1 MPDYQIILLPKEN
14 YYDWVGAAREYVMKF
29 GANLTPDPDSAGRYM
44 TPQQVITIAGLPNGY
59 PAQGDIQAWFKKNY
73 PSLRVDY
80 LPAKSPDEFKSKL
93 QARIAANSRYGQA
106 SEPLKLLWPTDHA
119 KLILGFGANP
129 EVFRRDG
136 LPGHD
141 GLDIRAPNG
150 AKVYACADG
159 TVAGVD
165 VYAGNSVQQPYG
177 TSVEIQHRDGY
188 RTLYGHLGQASVGQ
202 GAAVKAGQVVGL
214 AGATGSTAGG
224 YVHVTLKKQGATA
237 AGQTNYPND
246 IIDPTPFIVWPVEAS
261 SSPEPPP
268 TIQYP
273 WPPGLCLSGVHGR
286 SDGRMQEPDFAAVA
300 QARVEA
306 VKLASS
312 AAPEDVDRLR
322 SINPGMFILVRLFA
336 SFKGR
341 NYGAAEFAQDLSHDM
356 GQFYQRGIRYF
367 EVHNEVNL
375 IDEGWTTSW
384 QNGREFGQWFLE
396 VRSRLQALY
405 PGALFGYPGLSPDGV
420 PMSGRTNDVKFLEE
434 SDEAVHAADWIGVHC
449 YWRDEA
455 EMNAPAGG
463 LGWQEYRR
471 RYPDKLLFV
480 TEFSNPYSDVDR
492 RTKAQQY
499 VKYYQLVRHAPG
511 VGAVFSFVLSSSRG
525 FEHEV
530 WRDEAGNAT
539 EIPGIVGARAD

>member
-14 YYDWVGAAREYVMKF
+14 YYDWVGAARDYVLKF

-80 LPAKSPDEFKSKL
+80 LPAKSLDEFKSKL

-106 SEPLKLLWPTDHA
+106 S
-119 KLILGFGANP
+119 
-129 EVFRRDG
+129 
-136 LPGHD
+136 
-141 GLDIRAPNG
+141 
-150 AKVYACADG
+150 
-159 TVAGVD
+159 
-165 VYAGNSVQQPYG
+165 
-177 TSVEIQHRDGY
+177 
-188 RTLYGHLGQASVGQ
+188 
-202 GAAVKAGQVVGL
+202 
-214 AGATGSTAGG
+214 
-224 YVHVTLKKQGATA
+224 
-237 AGQTNYPND
+237 
-246 IIDPTPFIVWPVEAS
+246 VWPVEAT

-273 WPPGLCLSGVHGR
+273 WLPGLCLSGVHGR

-300 QARVEA
+300 QSRVEA

-322 SINPGMFILVRLFA
+322 SINPNVFILVRLFA

-396 VRSRLQALY
+396 VRNRLKALY
-405 PGALFGYPGLSPDGV
+405 PEALFGYPGLSPDGV
-420 PMSGRTNDVKFLEE
+420 PMSGRTNDVRFLEE
-434 SDEAVHAADWIGVHC
+434 SDEAVRAADWIGVHC

-539 EIPGIVGARAD
+539 EIPGIVGARAV

>member
-14 YYDWVGAAREYVMKF
+14 YYDWVGAARDYVLKF

-80 LPAKSPDEFKSKL
+80 LPAKSLDEFKSKL

-106 SEPLKLLWPTDHA
+106 GEPLT
-119 KLILGFGANP
+119 
-129 EVFRRDG
+129 
-136 LPGHD
+136 
-141 GLDIRAPNG
+141 
-150 AKVYACADG
+150 
-159 TVAGVD
+159 
-165 VYAGNSVQQPYG
+165 
-177 TSVEIQHRDGY
+177 
-188 RTLYGHLGQASVGQ
+188 
-202 GAAVKAGQVVGL
+202 
-214 AGATGSTAGG
+214 
-224 YVHVTLKKQGATA
+224 
-237 AGQTNYPND
+237 
-246 IIDPTPFIVWPVEAS
+246 WPVEAT

-273 WPPGLCLSGVHGR
+273 WLPGLCLSGVHGR

-322 SINPGMFILVRLFA
+322 QINPDMFILVRLFA

-396 VRSRLQALY
+396 VRSRLKALY
-405 PGALFGYPGLSPDGV
+405 PEALFGYPGLSPDGF
-420 PMSGRTNDVKFLEE
+420 PMPARTNDMRFLEE
-434 SDEAVHAADWIGVHC
+434 SDVNVTIRAADVTKASFQLWASQQG
-449 YWRDEA
+449 D
-455 EMNAPAGG
+455 
-463 LGWQEYRR
+463 
-471 RYPDKLLFV
+471 YPVKLLF
-480 TEFSNPYSDVDR
+480 EFTGKD
-492 RTKAQQY
+492 
-499 VKYYQLVRHAPG
+499 
-511 VGAVFSFVLSSSRG
+511 SRG
-525 FEHEV
+525 TSFNL
-530 WRDEAGNAT
+530 RMEANVT
-539 EIPGIVGARAD
+539 DINKTVDIVAPR